1 MQHFADRVLAAIR
14 HKKTP
19 AVVGLD
25 PRPEWLPR
33 PLWQRHGLGP
43 AASERIWATAVEEFC
58 SRVLDVVAPL
68 VPAVKVQSAFF
79 ELLGAPGIRTL
90 RLMLHKARH
99 VGLVTILDAKR
110 SDIGS
115 TSEAYA
121 QAAFGNPAAT
131 TGGMAGGNPLADALT
146 VNPYLGRDSLGPFLK
161 YAQDGTHGLFVLVRT
176 SNPGS
181 ADVQQLTCAQGA
193 RPIYAE
199 IADWVREWSE
209 ASLGPCGYGSVGAV
223 VGATAGEQL
232 AELRRA
238 MPRTMLLVPGY
249 GAQGATA
256 ADVAPAFDPQG
267 LGVLVNSSRA
277 VLFPEGAT
285 SDAAGPSADAWED
298 AIDRALRRMI
308 ADLAEHTLAGKLV

>member
-1 MQHFADRVLAAIR
+1 MHHFADRVLAAIR

-19 AVVGLD
+19 AMVGLD

-43 AASERIWATAVEEFC
+43 AAAERIWARAVEEFC

-79 ELLGAPGIRTL
+79 ELLGAPGIQTL
-90 RLMLHKARH
+90 GVILRKARH
-99 VGLVTILDAKR
+99 LGLVTILDAKR
-110 SDIGS
+110 ADIGS

-131 TGGMAGGNPLADALT
+131 AVGMAGPTALADALT
-146 VNPYLGRDSLGPFLK
+146 VNPYLGKDSLGPFLK
-161 YAQDGTHGLFVLVRT
+161 YAQQGAHGVFVLVRT

-181 ADVQQLTCAQGA
+181 VDVQQLTSVQRG
-193 RPIYAE
+193 RPVYAE
-199 IADWVREWSE
+199 VAEWVREWSD
-209 ASLGPCGYGSVGAV
+209 ASLGTSGYGSVGGV

-238 MPRTMLLVPGY
+238 MPRAVLLMPGY
-249 GAQGATA
+249 GSQGAKA

-267 LGVLVNSSRA
+267 IGVLVNSSRA
-277 VLFPEGAT
+277 VLFPEPASSEGAGASVAT
-285 SDAAGPSADAWED
+285 WEQP
-298 AIDRALRRMI
+298 IEQALRRMI
-308 ADLAEHTLAGKLV
+308 ADLAEHTPAGKLV